1 MQLTAFLVAAFT
13 VLVAAS
19 PTQNAEAVSAAALG
33 AQWNELQSAFCCE
46 QIDCRWYD
54 SGCAVSYDGAKR
66 ARSGVEC

>member
-1 MQLTAFLVAAFT
+1 MQLSAFLFAAFT

-33 AQWNELQSAFCCE
+33 AQWDELQSAFCCE

-54 SGCAVSYDGAKR
+54 SGCAVSYEGVKCT
-66 ARSGVEC
+66 RSGVEC